1 MNSYNK
7 LILKIILLLCIPIVT
22 LIISFIRIENGQ
34 TICLF
39 NNILGLNCIGCGITK
54 SIIAFING
62 EFHQSINYNYNV
74 IIILPLLLFIWLKHF
89 FILLT
94 KVINNY

>member
-74 IIILPLLLFIWLKHF
+74 III
-89 FILLT
+89 
-94 KVINNY
+94 